1 MLICELALCGLCG
14 KSYLCSSY
22 KGSHFITIPVA
33 TSLKAGNSLFVAWPW
48 ACKID
53 VCIVGWE

>member
-33 TSLKAGNSLFVAWPW
+33 TSLKAGNSLLPGLGLAKLMCV
-48 ACKID
+48 
-53 VCIVGWE
+53 